1 LRLVELSGFFVC
13 IIFIMKFILGKK
25 IGMSQIF
32 KDNENGRKVVPVTL
46 IEAGPCVITQVR
58 NEEKDGYQAAQV
70 GFLEKKKIN
79 KPLAGHL
86 KGLGKFRYLR
96 EFRLD
101 KNGAGKNSKE
111 KKEYKLGDKID
122 VSVFEAGDK
131 VKVLGVSKAKGFQG
145 VMKRHGF
152 KCGQASHGQKHS
164 NRKPGSIG
172 SAFPEHVIK
181 GKKMAGRMGGVQ
193 STQLGLEVVEVDK
206 EKNLLIIKGSVPGN
220 NGVLVKVIGNL

>member
-1 LRLVELSGFFVC
+1 
-13 IIFIMKFILGKK
+13 MKFILGKK
-25 IGMSQIF
+25 IGMSQVFIDSEDA
-32 KDNENGRKVVPVTL
+32 KKVVPVTL
-46 IEAGPCVITQVR
+46 IEVGPCVVTQIR
-58 NEEKDGYQAAQV
+58 EEEKDGYQAVQI

-86 KGLGKFRYLR
+86 KDLGKLRYLR

-101 KNGAGKNSKE
+101 KNGVGKSSVE
-111 KKEYKLGDKID
+111 KIEYKLGDEINA
-122 VSVFEAGDK
+122 SVFETGDK
-131 VKVLGVSKAKGFQG
+131 VKISGVSKAKGFQG

-172 SAFPEHVIK
+172 SAYPEHVIK

-220 NGVLVKVIGNL
+220 NGVLVRVVGK

>member
-1 LRLVELSGFFVC
+1 
-13 IIFIMKFILGKK
+13 MKFILGKK
-25 IGMSQIF
+25 IGMSQVFIDSEDA
-32 KDNENGRKVVPVTL
+32 KKVVPVTL
-46 IEAGPCVITQVR
+46 IEVGPCVVTQIR
-58 NEEKDGYQAAQV
+58 EEKKDGYEAVQI

-86 KGLGKFRYLR
+86 KDLGKLRHLR

-101 KNGAGKNSKE
+101 KNGVGKSNEE
-111 KKEYKLGDKID
+111 KVEYKLGDEINA
-122 VSVFEAGDK
+122 SVFETGDK
-131 VKVLGVSKAKGFQG
+131 VKISGVSKGKGFQG

-172 SAFPEHVIK
+172 SAYPEHVIK
-181 GKKMAGRMGGVQ
+181 GRKMAGRMGGVQ

-206 EKNLLIIKGSVPGN
+206 ERNLLIIKGSVPGN
-220 NGVLVKVIGNL
+220 NGVLVRVVGK

>member
-1 LRLVELSGFFVC
+1 
-13 IIFIMKFILGKK
+13 MKFILGKK
-25 IGMSQIF
+25 IGMSQVFIDSEDA
-32 KDNENGRKVVPVTL
+32 KKVLPVTL
-46 IEAGPCVITQVR
+46 IEVGPCVVTQIR
-58 NEEKDGYQAAQV
+58 EEEKDGYQAVQI

-86 KGLGKFRYLR
+86 KDLGKFRYLR

-101 KNGAGKNSKE
+101 KNGVGKSNEEKE
-111 KKEYKLGDKID
+111 KTEYKIGDKID
-122 VSVFEAGDK
+122 ASVFETGDK
-131 VKVLGVSKAKGFQG
+131 IKVSGVSKAKGFQG

-172 SAFPEHVIK
+172 SAYPEHVIK

-220 NGVLVKVIGNL
+220 NGVLVRVVGK

>member
-1 LRLVELSGFFVC
+1 
-13 IIFIMKFILGKK
+13 
-25 IGMSQIF
+25 MSQVFIDSEDA
-32 KDNENGRKVVPVTL
+32 KKVVPVTL
-46 IEAGPCVITQVR
+46 IEVGPCVVTQIR
-58 NEEKDGYQAAQV
+58 EEKKDGYQAVQI

-86 KGLGKFRYLR
+86 KDLGKLRYLR

-101 KNGAGKNSKE
+101 KNGVGKSSVE
-111 KKEYKLGDKID
+111 KIEYKLGDEINA
-122 VSVFEAGDK
+122 SVFETGDK
-131 VKVLGVSKAKGFQG
+131 VKISGVSKAKGFQG

-172 SAFPEHVIK
+172 SAYPEHVIK

-220 NGVLVKVIGNL
+220 NGVLVRVVGK

>member
-1 LRLVELSGFFVC
+1 
-13 IIFIMKFILGKK
+13 MKFILGKK
-25 IGMSQIF
+25 IGMSQVF
-32 KDNENGRKVVPVTL
+32 KDDENGRKVVPVTL
-46 IEAGPCVITQVR
+46 IEAGPCVVSQVR
-58 NEEKDGYQAAQV
+58 NEEKDGYQAVQV
-70 GFLEKKKIN
+70 GYLEKKKIN

-86 KGLGKFRYLR
+86 KDLGKFRYLK

-101 KNGAGKNSKE
+101 KTGVGKDSAEKE
-111 KKEYKLGDKID
+111 KTEYKLGDKID

-131 VKVLGVSKAKGFQG
+131 IKVSGVSKAKGFQG

-172 SAFPEHVIK
+172 SAYPEHVIK
-181 GKKMAGRMGGVQ
+181 GRKMAGRMGGVQ

-206 EKNLLIIKGSVPGN
+206 EKNLLIIKGAVPGN
-220 NGVLVKVIGNL
+220 NGVLVRVVGNL

>member
-1 LRLVELSGFFVC
+1 
-13 IIFIMKFILGKK
+13 MKFILGKK
-25 IGMSQIF
+25 IGMSQVF
-32 KDNENGRKVVPVTL
+32 KDDENGRKVVPVTL
-46 IEAGPCVITQVR
+46 IEAGPCVVSQVR
-58 NEEKDGYQAAQV
+58 GEEKDGYQAVQI
-70 GFLEKKKIN
+70 GYLEKKKIN

-86 KGLGKFRYLR
+86 KDLGKFRHLK

-101 KNGAGKNSKE
+101 RNGVGKNNEDKE
-111 KKEYKLGDKID
+111 KIEYKLGDKID

-131 VKVLGVSKAKGFQG
+131 IKVSGVSKAKGFQG

-172 SAFPEHVIK
+172 SAYPEHVIK
-181 GKKMAGRMGGVQ
+181 GRKMAGRMGGVQ

-206 EKNLLIIKGSVPGN
+206 DKNLLIIKGAVPGN
-220 NGVLVKVIGNL
+220 NGVLVRVVGSL

>member
-1 LRLVELSGFFVC
+1 
-13 IIFIMKFILGKK
+13 MKFILGKK
-25 IGMSQIF
+25 IGMSQVFI
-32 KDNENGRKVVPVTL
+32 DNEDAKKVVPVTL
-46 IEAGPCVITQVR
+46 IEVGPCVVTQVR
-58 NEEKDGYQAAQV
+58 AEKKDGYKAVQI

-86 KGLGKFRYLR
+86 KELGKFRHLR

-101 KNGAGKNSKE
+101 KNGVGKDKE
-111 KKEYKLGDKID
+111 EKVEYKIGDKID
-122 VSVFEAGDK
+122 ASVFETGDK
-131 VKVLGVSKAKGFQG
+131 IKISGVSKAKGFQG

-172 SAFPEHVIK
+172 SAYPEHVIK
-181 GKKMAGRMGGVQ
+181 GRKMAGRMGGVQ

-206 EKNLLIIKGSVPGN
+206 EKNLLIIKGAVPGN
-220 NGVLVKVIGNL
+220 NGVLVRVVGK

>member
-1 LRLVELSGFFVC
+1 
-13 IIFIMKFILGKK
+13 
-25 IGMSQIF
+25 MSQVFI
-32 KDNENGRKVVPVTL
+32 DNEDAKKVVPVTL
-46 IEAGPCVITQVR
+46 IEVGPCVVTQVR
-58 NEEKDGYQAAQV
+58 AEKKDGYKAVQI

-86 KGLGKFRYLR
+86 KELGKFRHLR

-101 KNGAGKNSKE
+101 KNGVGKDKE
-111 KKEYKLGDKID
+111 EKVEYKIGDKID
-122 VSVFEAGDK
+122 ASVFETGDK
-131 VKVLGVSKAKGFQG
+131 IKISGVSKAKGFQG

-172 SAFPEHVIK
+172 SAYPEHVIK
-181 GKKMAGRMGGVQ
+181 GRKMAGRMGGVQ

-206 EKNLLIIKGSVPGN
+206 EKNLLIIKGAVPGN
-220 NGVLVKVIGNL
+220 NGVLVRVVGK

>member
-1 LRLVELSGFFVC
+1 
-13 IIFIMKFILGKK
+13 MKFILGKK
-25 IGMSQIF
+25 IGMSQVFIDSEDA
-32 KDNENGRKVVPVTL
+32 KKVVPVTL
-46 IEAGPCVITQVR
+46 IEVGPCVVTQIR
-58 NEEKDGYQAAQV
+58 EEKKDGYQAVQI

-86 KGLGKFRYLR
+86 KELGKFRYLR

-101 KNGAGKNSKE
+101 KNGVGKNNAEKE
-111 KKEYKLGDKID
+111 KTEYKLGDEINA
-122 VSVFEAGDK
+122 SVFETGDK
-131 VKVLGVSKAKGFQG
+131 VKIAGVSKGKGFQG

-172 SAFPEHVIK
+172 SAYPEHVIK
-181 GKKMAGRMGGVQ
+181 GRKMAGRMGGVQ

-220 NGVLVKVIGNL
+220 NGVLVRVVGK

>member
-1 LRLVELSGFFVC
+1 
-13 IIFIMKFILGKK
+13 MKFILGKK
-25 IGMSQIF
+25 IGMSQVFIDSEDA
-32 KDNENGRKVVPVTL
+32 KKVVPVTL
-46 IEAGPCVITQVR
+46 IEVGPCVITQIR
-58 NEEKDGYQAAQV
+58 EEKKDGYEAVQI

-86 KGLGKFRYLR
+86 KDLGKLRHLR

-101 KNGAGKNSKE
+101 KNGVGKSNEE
-111 KKEYKLGDKID
+111 KVEYKLGDEINA
-122 VSVFEAGDK
+122 SVFETGDK
-131 VKVLGVSKAKGFQG
+131 VKISGVSKGKGFQG

-172 SAFPEHVIK
+172 SAYPEHVIK
-181 GKKMAGRMGGVQ
+181 GRKMAGRMGGVQ

-206 EKNLLIIKGSVPGN
+206 ERNLLIIKGSVPGT
-220 NGVLVKVIGNL
+220 NGVLVRVVGK

>member
-1 LRLVELSGFFVC
+1 
-13 IIFIMKFILGKK
+13 MKFILGKK

-32 KDNENGRKVVPVTL
+32 KDDENGRKVVPVTL
-46 IEAGPCVITQVR
+46 IEAGPCVVSQIR
-58 NEEKDGYQAAQV
+58 NEEKDGYQAVQV
-70 GFLEKKKIN
+70 GYLEKKKIN

-86 KGLGKFRYLR
+86 KDLGKFRYLK

-101 KNGAGKNSKE
+101 RNGVGKDSEEKE
-111 KKEYKLGDKID
+111 KTEYKLGDKID

-131 VKVLGVSKAKGFQG
+131 IKVSGVSKAKGFQG

-172 SAFPEHVIK
+172 SAYPEHVIK
-181 GKKMAGRMGGVQ
+181 GRKMAGRMGGVQ

-206 EKNLLIIKGSVPGN
+206 EKNLLIIKGAVPGN
-220 NGVLVKVIGNL
+220 NGVLVRVVGSL

>member
-1 LRLVELSGFFVC
+1 
-13 IIFIMKFILGKK
+13 MKFILGKK
-25 IGMSQIF
+25 IGMSQVF
-32 KDNENGRKVVPVTL
+32 KDDENGRKVVPVTL
-46 IEAGPCVITQVR
+46 IEAGPCVVSQIR
-58 NEEKDGYQAAQV
+58 NEEKDGYQAVQV
-70 GFLEKKKIN
+70 GYLEKKKIN

-86 KGLGKFRYLR
+86 KDLGKFRYLK

-101 KNGAGKNSKE
+101 KSGVGKDNAEKE
-111 KKEYKLGDKID
+111 KTEYKLGDKID

-131 VKVLGVSKAKGFQG
+131 IKVSGVSKAKGFQG

-172 SAFPEHVIK
+172 SAYPEHVIK
-181 GKKMAGRMGGVQ
+181 GRKMAGRMGGVQ

-206 EKNLLIIKGSVPGN
+206 ERNLLIIKGSVPGN
-220 NGVLVKVIGNL
+220 NGVLVRVVGKL

>member
-1 LRLVELSGFFVC
+1 
-13 IIFIMKFILGKK
+13 MKFILGKK
-25 IGMSQIF
+25 IGMSQVF
-32 KDNENGRKVVPVTL
+32 KDDENGRKVIPVTL
-46 IEAGPCVITQVR
+46 IEAGPCVVSQVR
-58 NEEKDGYQAAQV
+58 NEGKDGYCAVQV
-70 GFLEKKKIN
+70 GYLEKKKIN

-86 KGLGKFRYLR
+86 KDLGKFRYLK

-101 KNGAGKNSKE
+101 KIGVGKSSAE
-111 KKEYKLGDKID
+111 KKKTEYKLGDKID

-131 VKVLGVSKAKGFQG
+131 IKVSGVSKAKGFQG

-172 SAFPEHVIK
+172 SAYPEHVIK
-181 GKKMAGRMGGVQ
+181 GRKMAGRMGGVQ

-206 EKNLLIIKGSVPGN
+206 ERNLLIIKGAVPGN
-220 NGVLVKVIGNL
+220 NGVLVRVVGSL

>member
-1 LRLVELSGFFVC
+1 
-13 IIFIMKFILGKK
+13 
-25 IGMSQIF
+25 MSQVFIDSEDA
-32 KDNENGRKVVPVTL
+32 KKVVPVTL
-46 IEAGPCVITQVR
+46 IEVGPCVVTQIR
-58 NEEKDGYQAAQV
+58 EEKKDGYQAVQI

-86 KGLGKFRYLR
+86 KDLGKLRYLR

-101 KNGAGKNSKE
+101 KNGVGKSSVE
-111 KKEYKLGDKID
+111 KIEYKLGDEINA
-122 VSVFEAGDK
+122 SVFETGDK
-131 VKVLGVSKAKGFQG
+131 VKIAGVSKGKGFQG
-145 VMKRHGF
+145 VMKRHNF

-172 SAFPEHVIK
+172 SAYPEHVIK

-220 NGVLVKVIGNL
+220 NGVLVRVVGK

>member
-1 LRLVELSGFFVC
+1 
-13 IIFIMKFILGKK
+13 MKFILGKK
-25 IGMSQIF
+25 IGMSQVFIDSEDA
-32 KDNENGRKVVPVTL
+32 KKVVPVTL
-46 IEAGPCVITQVR
+46 IEVGPCVVTQIR
-58 NEEKDGYQAAQV
+58 AEKKDGYQAVQI

-79 KPLAGHL
+79 KPLMGHL
-86 KGLGKFRYLR
+86 KDLGKFRYLR

-101 KNGAGKNSKE
+101 KNGVGKDEGE
-111 KKEYKLGDKID
+111 KVEYKIGDTIDASVFETGDKIKI
-122 VSVFEAGDK
+122 S
-131 VKVLGVSKAKGFQG
+131 GVSKGKGFQG

-172 SAFPEHVIK
+172 SAYPEHVIK
-181 GKKMAGRMGGVQ
+181 GRKMAGRMGGVQ

-220 NGVLVKVIGNL
+220 NGVLVRVVGK

>member
-1 LRLVELSGFFVC
+1 
-13 IIFIMKFILGKK
+13 MKFILGKK

-32 KDNENGRKVVPVTL
+32 KDDENGRKVVPVTL
-46 IEAGPCVITQVR
+46 IKAGPCVVSQIR
-58 NEEKDGYQAAQV
+58 NEEKDGYQAVQV
-70 GFLEKKKIN
+70 GYLEKKKIN

-86 KGLGKFRYLR
+86 KDLGKFRYLK

-101 KNGAGKNSKE
+101 KTGVGKDSAEKE
-111 KKEYKLGDKID
+111 KTEYKLGDKID

-131 VKVLGVSKAKGFQG
+131 IKVSGVSKAKGFQG

-172 SAFPEHVIK
+172 SAYPEHVIK
-181 GKKMAGRMGGVQ
+181 GRKMAGRMGGVQ

-220 NGVLVKVIGNL
+220 NGVLVRVVGNL

>member
-1 LRLVELSGFFVC
+1 
-13 IIFIMKFILGKK
+13 MKFILGKK
-25 IGMSQIF
+25 IGMSQVF
-32 KDNENGRKVVPVTL
+32 VDSEDAKKVVPVTL
-46 IEAGPCVITQVR
+46 IEVGPCVVTQIR
-58 NEEKDGYQAAQV
+58 EEEKNGYQAVQI

-86 KGLGKFRYLR
+86 KDLGKLRYLR

-101 KNGAGKNSKE
+101 KNGVGKSSVE
-111 KKEYKLGDKID
+111 KIEYKLGDEINA
-122 VSVFEAGDK
+122 SVFETGDK
-131 VKVLGVSKAKGFQG
+131 VKISGVSKAKGFQG

-172 SAFPEHVIK
+172 SAYPEHVIK
-181 GKKMAGRMGGVQ
+181 GRKMAGRMGGVQ

-220 NGVLVKVIGNL
+220 VGALVRVVGK

>member
-1 LRLVELSGFFVC
+1 
-13 IIFIMKFILGKK
+13 
-25 IGMSQIF
+25 MSQVFIDSEDA
-32 KDNENGRKVVPVTL
+32 KKVVPVTL
-46 IEAGPCVITQVR
+46 IEVGPCVVTQIR
-58 NEEKDGYQAAQV
+58 EEKKDGYQAVQI

-86 KGLGKFRYLR
+86 KELGKLRYLR

-101 KNGAGKNSKE
+101 KNGVGKNTEE
-111 KKEYKLGDKID
+111 KVEYKLGDEINA
-122 VSVFEAGDK
+122 SVFETGDK
-131 VKVLGVSKAKGFQG
+131 VKISGVSKGKGFQG

-172 SAFPEHVIK
+172 SAYPEHVIK
-181 GKKMAGRMGGVQ
+181 GRKMAGRMGGVQ

-206 EKNLLIIKGSVPGN
+206 DRNLLIIKGSVPGN
-220 NGVLVKVIGNL
+220 VGALMRVVER

>member
-1 LRLVELSGFFVC
+1 
-13 IIFIMKFILGKK
+13 MKFILGKK
-25 IGMSQIF
+25 IGMSQVFIDSEDA
-32 KDNENGRKVVPVTL
+32 KKVVPVTL
-46 IEAGPCVITQVR
+46 IEVGPCVVTQIR
-58 NEEKDGYQAAQV
+58 EEEKDGYQAVQI

-86 KGLGKFRYLR
+86 KDLGKLRYLR

-101 KNGAGKNSKE
+101 KNGVGKSSVE
-111 KKEYKLGDKID
+111 KIEYKLGDEINA
-122 VSVFEAGDK
+122 SVFETGDK
-131 VKVLGVSKAKGFQG
+131 VKISGVSKGKGFQG

-172 SAFPEHVIK
+172 SAYPEHVIK

-220 NGVLVKVIGNL
+220 NGVLVRVVGK

>member
-1 LRLVELSGFFVC
+1 
-13 IIFIMKFILGKK
+13 MKFILGKK
-25 IGMSQIF
+25 IGMSQVF
-32 KDNENGRKVVPVTL
+32 KDDENGRKVVPVTL
-46 IEAGPCVITQVR
+46 IETGPCVVSQVR
-58 NEEKDGYQAAQV
+58 NEEKDGYQAVQV
-70 GFLEKKKIN
+70 GYLEKKKIN

-86 KGLGKFRYLR
+86 KDLGKFRYLK

-101 KNGAGKNSKE
+101 KNGVGKNSAEKE
-111 KKEYKLGDKID
+111 KTEYKLGDKID

-131 VKVLGVSKAKGFQG
+131 VKVSGVSKAKGFQG

-172 SAFPEHVIK
+172 SAYPEHVIK
-181 GKKMAGRMGGVQ
+181 GRKMAGRMGGVQ

-206 EKNLLIIKGSVPGN
+206 DRNLLIIKGAVPGN
-220 NGVLVKVIGNL
+220 NGVLVRVVGKL

>member
-1 LRLVELSGFFVC
+1 
-13 IIFIMKFILGKK
+13 MKFILGKK
-25 IGMSQIF
+25 IGMSQVFI
-32 KDNENGRKVVPVTL
+32 DNEDAKKVVPVTL
-46 IEAGPCVITQVR
+46 IEVGPCIVTQTR
-58 NEEKDGYQAAQV
+58 EEKKDGYQAVQI

-86 KGLGKFRYLR
+86 KELGKLKYLR

-101 KNGAGKNSKE
+101 KNGVGKNNTEKE
-111 KKEYKLGDKID
+111 KVEYKIGDKID
-122 VSVFEAGDK
+122 ASVFETGDK
-131 VKVLGVSKAKGFQG
+131 IKVSGVSKAKGFQG

-172 SAFPEHVIK
+172 SAYPEHVIK
-181 GKKMAGRMGGVQ
+181 GRKMAGRMGGVQ

-220 NGVLVKVIGNL
+220 NGVLVRIVSE